1 MRACGVRPGHRRPR
15 QKSLAIGQMKSGVY
29 FLQRFIPPR
38 WIQNQGRRHAAV
50 CAIGQPSRRVSPP
63 SGMQVPSDGGA
74 GHPGPSPAGA
84 VRGAP
89 WVCVSPGH
97 VAAGRA
103 SDPGRH
109 GEGGLPTEGSSER
122 IPMQA
127 HHGTN
132 CDGRRRRW
140 SGSADGS
147 ILRHSVPSGALGL
160 SPAPPPAAAAAASRW
175 HRRGGRR
182 LPAPGPFVIWRV
194 PAGREVAPG
203 RALSVEGRS
212 PPGVSR
218 RGREFG
224 DCIWCRGPLL
234 FGWTKPR
241 RSRRRRPAVS
251 RQSPESWRRERGQ
264 PVAGAAWAL
273 PWPLWPRTPV
283 SVRVALHCAPSLPS
297 LPHGPGPSKAEAVFV
312 TFLFREREA
321 WTGTFEV
328 PGKWIELAPKTFEF
342 ALCEPHRRA
351 ALPPE
356 PSNTGSSG
364 TSSYVELT
372 GFARPGYL
380 LARCS
385 SVLPAGEDGCVTVPR
400 LGRPPPRSRAGCS
413 DPREPSLLRL
423 EWSH

>member
-1 MRACGVRPGHRRPR
+1 M
-15 QKSLAIGQMKSGVY
+15 
-29 FLQRFIPPR
+29 
-38 WIQNQGRRHAAV
+38 
-50 CAIGQPSRRVSPP
+50 
-63 SGMQVPSDGGA
+63 
-74 GHPGPSPAGA
+74 
-84 VRGAP
+84 
-89 WVCVSPGH
+89 
-97 VAAGRA
+97 
-103 SDPGRH
+103 
-109 GEGGLPTEGSSER
+109 
-122 IPMQA
+122 
-127 HHGTN
+127 
-132 CDGRRRRW
+132 
-140 SGSADGS
+140 
-147 ILRHSVPSGALGL
+147 
-160 SPAPPPAAAAAASRW
+160 
-175 HRRGGRR
+175 
-182 LPAPGPFVIWRV
+182 
-194 PAGREVAPG
+194 APG

-212 PPGVSR
+212 PQGVSR

-224 DCIWCRGPLL
+224 DCIWRRGPLL
-234 FGWTKPR
+234 FGWSKPR

-251 RQSPESWRRERGQ
+251 RQSPESWRCERGQ

-273 PWPLWPRTPV
+273 PWLLPKETVASDPGERASLPALRPV
-283 SVRVALHCAPSLPS
+283 SPLP
-297 LPHGPGPSKAEAVFV
+297 PPRAGPSKAEAVFV